1 MKTPK
6 QTTSQMEGNGETTMF
21 LVLIWSVSGYQV
33 YVSIWNRVTGHVH
46 KSYHDATLDSDNVW
60 W

>member
-1 MKTPK
+1 MYMKTPK

-33 YVSIWNRVTGHVH
+33 YVSI
-46 KSYHDATLDSDNVW
+46 
-60 W
+60 